1 MFFILKRF
9 IIEPS
14 FELVFYNRSKG
25 DLMKIFLSVL
35 LCVLCF
41 SSCGID
47 NSNNKNETL
56 EFKDFYNPQIT
67 ESVYF
72 ERFSD
77 TKHSIYITEDN
88 NAEDN
93 KKYIVEDVLIF
104 RYAYDNDFVIY
115 HWNKLAPFNESA
127 KDLRHLNGVDYE
139 ITKDLFTVFDISNN
153 EYFDFATQNEMLNFC
168 AEKDININWIYSN
181 GFSYETVAR
190 IQGDDIW
197 SISKATS
204 ESLMGFVL
212 KNDEI
217 IYEGFIS
224 DIYSNKN
231 ILAFKLEVPTKNIL
245 EFRNLEYNDIS
256 VSFDKV
262 IKQRRELL
270 FLTEDIYYSQYIII
284 DTAMGTVTEYS
295 NWFSFEKAI
304 DLKTDD

>member
-1 MFFILKRF
+1 
-9 IIEPS
+9 
-14 FELVFYNRSKG
+14 
-25 DLMKIFLSVL
+25 MKVFLSVL

-77 TKHSIYITEDN
+77 TKHSIYITEN
-88 NAEDN
+88 NNTENNN

-104 RYAYDNDFVIY
+104 RYACDNDFVIY
-115 HWNKLAPFNESA
+115 HWNMLAPFNESA

-190 IQGDDIW
+190 IQGNDIW

-262 IKQRRELL
+262 IKQRRELI

-284 DTAMGTVTEYS
+284 DTAIGTVTEYS

-304 DLKTDD
+304 DSKTDD

>member
-1 MFFILKRF
+1 
-9 IIEPS
+9 
-14 FELVFYNRSKG
+14 
-25 DLMKIFLSVL
+25 MKIFLSVL
-35 LCVLCF
+35 LCVLF
-41 SSCGID
+41 LSSCGID
-47 NSNNKNETL
+47 NKSNNETL
-56 EFKDFYNPQIT
+56 DFKDFYNPQIT
-67 ESVYF
+67 ESIYF

-88 NAEDN
+88 NTENNN

-115 HWNKLAPFNESA
+115 HWNMLAPFNKEA
-127 KDLRHLNGVDYE
+127 NNIRHLNGMDYE

-153 EYFDFATQNEMLNFC
+153 EYFDFETQNEMLDFC
-168 AEKDININWIYSN
+168 ADKGVNINWIYSN

-197 SISKATS
+197 SVSKATS

-212 KNDEI
+212 KNDEA

-224 DIYSNKN
+224 DVYSNKN

-245 EFRNLEYNDIS
+245 EFRNLEYSDIS
-256 VSFDKV
+256 VSFDRV

-284 DTAMGTVTEYS
+284 DATTGTVTEYS
-295 NWFSFEKAI
+295 NWLNFEKAI
-304 DLKTDD
+304 DSMTDDQLE

>member
-1 MFFILKRF
+1 
-9 IIEPS
+9 
-14 FELVFYNRSKG
+14 
-25 DLMKIFLSVL
+25 MKIFLSVL
-35 LCVLCF
+35 LCVLF
-41 SSCGID
+41 LSSCGID
-47 NSNNKNETL
+47 NKSNNETL
-56 EFKDFYNPQIT
+56 DFKDFYNPQIT
-67 ESVYF
+67 ESIYF

-88 NAEDN
+88 NTENNN

-115 HWNKLAPFNESA
+115 HWNMLAPFNKEA
-127 KDLRHLNGVDYE
+127 NNIRHLNGMDYE

-153 EYFDFATQNEMLNFC
+153 EYFDFETQNEMLDFC
-168 AEKDININWIYSN
+168 ADKGININWIYSN

-197 SISKATS
+197 SVSKATS

-212 KNDEI
+212 KNDEA

-224 DIYSNKN
+224 DVYSNKN

-245 EFRNLEYNDIS
+245 EFRNLEYSDIS
-256 VSFDKV
+256 VSFDRV

-284 DTAMGTVTEYS
+284 DATTGTVTEYS
-295 NWFSFEKAI
+295 NWLNFEKAI
-304 DLKTDD
+304 DSMTDDQLE

>member
-1 MFFILKRF
+1 
-9 IIEPS
+9 
-14 FELVFYNRSKG
+14 
-25 DLMKIFLSVL
+25 MKIFLSVL
-35 LCVLCF
+35 LCVFFL
-41 SSCGID
+41 SSCGIE
-47 NSNNKNETL
+47 NKSNNNETL
-56 EFKDFYNPQIT
+56 DFKDFYNPQIT

-88 NAEDN
+88 NTENNN

-115 HWNKLAPFNESA
+115 HWNKLIPFNETA
-127 KDLRHLNGVDYE
+127 KDTRHLNGVDYE
-139 ITKDLFTVFDISNN
+139 ITKDLFTVFDVSNN
-153 EYFDFATQNEMLNFC
+153 EYFDFATQNELLDFC
-168 AEKDININWIYSN
+168 VAKDININWIYSN

-217 IYEGFIS
+217 ICEGFIS

-284 DTAMGTVTEYS
+284 DTAIGTVTEYS

-304 DLKTDD
+304 DSKTDD